1 MSLLELLNRIISE
14 RLLPG
19 MWAIPE
25 EWHHHKALLQND
37 PGRLHPWSSSKNL
50 QTAQQAKR
58 CLFHIVLTLIAYLTL
73 RKEFVNLVNFRSFLV
88 LVNFFSL

>member
-1 MSLLELLNRIISE
+1 MRDYFQVCGRSQKSGIITKPYFS
-14 RLLPG
+14 
-19 MWAIPE
+19 MY
-25 EWHHHKALLQND
+25 ND
-37 PGRLHPWSSSKNL
+37 PERLHPWSSSKNL
-50 QTAQQAKR
+50 QTAQQAKG